1 MYYQYPI
8 EQVAR
13 SARSRFQMG
22 FARMTMH
29 LLPEFEDIVLEPSAQ
44 GLKILGANELALAT
58 PGEAIRQIHQDDVE
72 LQEPRVRL
80 LYDTMLR
87 EPVMW
92 VRAAMPDQYAEP
104 AVQDLVA
111 RGAEIEEV
119 DWMLSLPVIR
129 AKAPLRVLLG
139 YPQALAAL
147 SQNTADLRMW
157 LSHYAPVPPE
167 LGGDAA

>member
-1 MYYQYPI
+1 M
-8 EQVAR
+8 
-13 SARSRFQMG
+13 
-22 FARMTMH
+22 
-29 LLPEFEDIVLEPSAQ
+29 
-44 GLKILGANELALAT
+44 AT
-58 PGEAIRQIHQDDVE
+58 PGEVIREIHKDDVE

-92 VRAAMPDQYAEP
+92 VHAAMPYQYAES

-129 AKAPLRVLLG
+129 AKAQLRRLLG

-157 LSHYAPVPPE
+157 LSHYAPVAPE